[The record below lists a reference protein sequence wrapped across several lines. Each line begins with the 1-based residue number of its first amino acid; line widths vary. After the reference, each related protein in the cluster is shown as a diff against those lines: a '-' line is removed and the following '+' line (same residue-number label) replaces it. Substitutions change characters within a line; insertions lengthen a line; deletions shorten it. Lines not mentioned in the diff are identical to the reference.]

1 MHIIYPISKPLSLLF
16 LHSKNDLQQP
26 FLQTSLFMSEFG
38 IPTFELNISYL
49 LKHYENNYYLTLF
62 IYFFG
67 ELRSSLPW
75 INWAIQPPVQ
85 TNRLFRTYLTL
96 YFSRVHTS
104 NLCMPIIPSSLYL
117 LFQLNFLCHLLNI
130 LSYWYLIYL
139 GFKSSLGVI
148 CMQVTCK
155 IVELDGKQKVAETLV
170 KFYNYLNMT
179 YKVTLC
185 LLLF

>member
-1 MHIIYPISKPLSLLF
+1 MISSSPSYRLLCSCLNLAFPLLSLIFHTYWSTTKTIIIWL
-16 LHSKNDLQQP
+16 
-26 FLQTSLFMSEFG
+26 
-38 IPTFELNISYL
+38 Y
-49 LKHYENNYYLTLF
+49 LF
-62 IYFFG
+62 IFFG

-185 LLLF
+185 LLLC